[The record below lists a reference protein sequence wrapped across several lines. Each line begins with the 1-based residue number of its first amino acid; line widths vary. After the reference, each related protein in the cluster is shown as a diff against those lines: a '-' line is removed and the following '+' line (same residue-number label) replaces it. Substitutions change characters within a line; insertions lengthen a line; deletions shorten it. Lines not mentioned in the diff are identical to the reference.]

1 MSDQAA
7 SINFDRIAPIYEESR
22 GGLARGGA
30 YARTIGAHLRPGL
43 VLEIGIGTGSVAL
56 PLTDAGHPV
65 VGVDISRN
73 MLAAAHD
80 RLGSRVAIA
89 DVMALPIATGSVPNV
104 VAVWVFQLVGSAEMT
119 LREARRALS
128 VRGRLVVIPS
138 RAIHENDDIDAV
150 AVDFNEVLH
159 GTRPDD
165 PERLIALA
173 EGVGLRLTGRDVT
186 KTQSWDETPAEIIR
200 RIETRTFGILLDLG
214 DADWERVV
222 VPAIDALRALPDQD
236 RARTRHAHHDV
247 VVFEAV

>member
-89 DVMALPIATGSVPNV
+89 DVMALPIATGSVTNV
-104 VAVWVFQLVGSAEMT
+104 VAVWVFQLVGSVETT

-128 VRGRLVVIPS
+128 VRWTARRDPVTGDPRSTTTSMPSPSTSTRCSTAHDPTIPN
-138 RAIHENDDIDAV
+138 A
-150 AVDFNEVLH
+150 
-159 GTRPDD
+159 
-165 PERLIALA
+165 
-173 EGVGLRLTGRDVT
+173 
-186 KTQSWDETPAEIIR
+186 
-200 RIETRTFGILLDLG
+200 
-214 DADWERVV
+214 
-222 VPAIDALRALPDQD
+222 
-236 RARTRHAHHDV
+236 
-247 VVFEAV
+247 